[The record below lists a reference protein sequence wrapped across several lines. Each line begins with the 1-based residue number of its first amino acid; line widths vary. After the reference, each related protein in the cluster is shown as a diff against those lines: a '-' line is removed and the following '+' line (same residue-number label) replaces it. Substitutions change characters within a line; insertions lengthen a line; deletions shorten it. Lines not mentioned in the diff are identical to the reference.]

1 MTATRSRRSARGALI
16 GAALAGAMLLT
27 GPVFAQ
33 DATPMPYTPGTDLGE
48 LSGSISADGS
58 STVGPIMQA
67 VAEDFTAEAGD
78 VEVSV
83 DISGTGGGF
92 ERFCKGETDL
102 QDASRPIKD
111 EEAAACEAA
120 GVDFYEFQV
129 AYDGLSVVV
138 NPANDWVDCIT
149 TAELATMWGPDAT
162 ADSWHDVNPAWPDQ
176 PLTLY
181 GPGTD
186 SGTFDYFTEQ
196 INGEQGASRTDYT
209 PSEDDNV
216 LVEGVAGD
224 ENALGYFG
232 FAYYEQNQDR
242 LKLLQVDSGTG
253 CIAPSPETV
262 QDLSYAPLSRPL
274 YVYVKAESLT
284 RPEVQEFARFMVANS
299 ATLASEVGFV
309 SSPTQVYVD
318 DQTKL
323 EAAIAGTGTPD
334 SQLSADAT
342 PTA

>member
-1 MTATRSRRSARGALI
+1 VTSQKPRRSARGALI
-16 GAALAGAMLLT
+16 GAALTGAMLLT

-33 DATPMPYTPGTDLGE
+33 DATPMPYTPGTDLGS

-58 STVGPIMQA
+58 STVGPITQA
-67 VAEDFTAEAGD
+67 VAEDFNAEAGD
-78 VEVSV
+78 VEISV

-92 ERFCKGETDL
+92 ERFCKGEIDI
-102 QDASRPIKD
+102 QDASRDIKD
-111 EEAAACEAA
+111 EEAAACAEA
-120 GVDFYEFQV
+120 GVDYYKLEI

-138 NPANDWVDCIT
+138 NPSNDWVDCIT
-149 TAELATMWGPDAT
+149 TDELAAMWGPDAT
-162 ADSWHDVNPAWPDQ
+162 ADSWNDINSDWPDQ

-242 LKLLQVDSGTG
+242 LKLLEVDSGTG

-274 YVYVKAESLT
+274 YVFVKAESLT
-284 RPEVQEFARFMVANS
+284 RPEVQEFVRFMVANAS
-299 ATLASEVGFV
+299 TLATEVGFI

-318 DQTKL
+318 DQARL

-334 SQLSADAT
+334 SQAPEAT